1 MRSQEQAKSTWTCQ
15 KSHFVW
21 KFTGKN
27 AHGYVR
33 RPILC
38 GNLQEKRHR
47 HRSQEPFCGFRGPRF
62 GWKLRHMLQE
72 PFCMEIYRKSA
83 GPGFRGQHF
92 VWKFT
97 GKNAHGHVTRAI
109 LCGNLQEK
117 CGRLLSRPA
126 LCVEIY
132 RKKRAWT
139 LHKGHFVWK
148 FTGKMPQTPVPTWT
162 YTGPFLLLP

>member
-1 MRSQEQAKSTWTCQ
+1 MRAHRSTHMRSQEQAKSTWTCQ

-27 AHGYVR
+27 AHGHVR
-33 RPILC
+33 RAILC

-83 GPGFRGQHF
+83 GPGCWGQHF

-117 CGRLLSRPA
+117 CRTRIYAPP
-126 LCVEIY
+126 LCLEIY

-139 LHKGHFVWK
+139 C
-148 FTGKMPQTPVPTWT
+148 
-162 YTGPFLLLP
+162 